1 MFDFKKAA
9 QENTV
14 LCAIMAGKKK
24 LETKDVVDR
33 ELTVVAFDFAPKYD
47 EKRGEF
53 VINPATGEPDTYG
66 VVVFAEMP
74 DSYYSVGTV
83 FTKVCRAWMAGYDS
97 AEEASADLMEYGG
110 VKVKFSQAKA
120 KNGNNLTTVQILD

>member
-24 LETKDVVDR
+24 LDTRDVVGR
-33 ELTVVAFDFAPKYD
+33 ELTVIGFDFAPKYD
-47 EKRGEF
+47 EKKGEF
-53 VINPATGEPDTYG
+53 IINPATGEPDTYG
-66 VVVFAEMP
+66 VVVFAEHP

-83 FTKVCRAWMAGYDS
+83 FTKVCRAWAAGYDT
-97 AEEASADLMEYGG
+97 AEEASADLVEYGG
-110 VKVKFSQAKA
+110 VKVMFTQTKA